1 MSLFISNFI
10 YCNSTSKRQN
20 SIIYG
25 PDGFNFV
32 KVTLLWVCGSKI
44 YSDTTCI
51 VGCTMM
57 RFHTLLVGC
66 WGKDALLMVLV
77 EVIECHNF
85 ENIKI

>member
-25 PDGFNFV
+25 PDGCNFV

-44 YSDTTCI
+44 YSDTI
-51 VGCTMM
+51 IGCTMM
-57 RFHTLLVGC
+57 RFHPAGRLL
-66 WGKDALLMVLV
+66 GKRCSTYGFSRGNKMS
-77 EVIECHNF
+77 
-85 ENIKI
+85 